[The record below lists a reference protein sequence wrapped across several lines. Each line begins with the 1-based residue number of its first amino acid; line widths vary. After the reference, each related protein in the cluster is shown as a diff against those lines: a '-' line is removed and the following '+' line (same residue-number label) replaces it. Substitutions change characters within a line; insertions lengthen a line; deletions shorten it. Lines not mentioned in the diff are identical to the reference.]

1 MAKLGTKKRP
11 VRFRVQTEK
20 RLGEIAAICENN
32 GWIFLGGFEP
42 DEPEDIRELE
52 YLLNPKAFSFPP
64 RMASSNQ
71 MTVVHKTPKIG
82 RNYLCPC
89 GSGIKYKKCCM
100 KSH

>member
-11 VRFRVQTEK
+11 IRFRVQTEE
-20 RLGEIAAICENN
+20 RLGEIAALCESN

-52 YLLNPKAFSFPP
+52 YLLNPKAYSSPP
-64 RMASSNQ
+64 RMAGSNQ

-82 RNYLCPC
+82 RNDLCPC